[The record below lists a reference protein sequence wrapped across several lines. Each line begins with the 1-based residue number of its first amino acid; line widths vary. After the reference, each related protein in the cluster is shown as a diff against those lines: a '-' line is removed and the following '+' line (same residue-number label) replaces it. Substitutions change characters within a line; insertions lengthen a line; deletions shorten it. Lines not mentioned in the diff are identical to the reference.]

1 MTKRFVLLFFT
12 LHYLK
17 SVQFYRRIFLKL
29 TQLVLFSLASYPVV
43 KIERLNLFPAVVT
56 YTALSSA
63 VYQKFDDFGIGIQTK
78 LFLHEICAL

>member
-29 TQLVLFSLASYPVV
+29 TRLVLFSLAIHPAV
-43 KIERLNLFPAVVT
+43 KIGRLNLLPAVVS
-56 YTALSSA
+56 YAALSSA
-63 VYQKFDDFGIGIQTK
+63 AYQKFDDFGIDIQTK
-78 LFLHEICAL
+78 LFLHETCVI